1 MLKKHTKSGRHTR
14 PVFNMSAL
22 EEKYLN
28 MFKELYQKKE
38 GKNLSNVDVVKKFN
52 NLIVLVKSVYRP
64 IPKSKKN
71 EFEALSDQIKNQ

>member
-1 MLKKHTKSGRHTR
+1 
-14 PVFNMSAL
+14 MSAL